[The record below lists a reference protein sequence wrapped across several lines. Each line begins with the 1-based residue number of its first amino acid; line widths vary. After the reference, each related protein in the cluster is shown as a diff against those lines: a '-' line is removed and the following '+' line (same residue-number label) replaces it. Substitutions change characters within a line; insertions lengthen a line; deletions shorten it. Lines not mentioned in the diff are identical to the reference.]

1 MANII
6 RVTPARLTQAAGTF
20 ESTAGEIKSM
30 TSSMTATVSQLS
42 GRVWSGEAGS
52 AYVNKFNGL
61 QGDINKLYS
70 MVTKHSTHLKSIARE
85 YETKEN
91 ENIAEANTLSS
102 SVIS

>member
-6 RVTPARLTQAAGTF
+6 RVTPSRLTQAAGTF
-20 ESTAGEIKSM
+20 ETTAGEIKSM
-30 TSSMTATVSQLS
+30 TSNMTATVAQLS

-61 QGDINKLYS
+61 QGDINKLYQ
-70 MVTKHSTHLKSIARE
+70 MITKHSAHLKAIARE

-91 ENIAEANTLSS
+91 ENVSEANSLSS
-102 SVIS
+102 NVIA